1 MIESTVH
8 PVQGGVMTVSVRNT
22 WYGVVLGYICV
33 TKSARHLAYMSVSV
47 IHVYGTSMDG

>member
-1 MIESTVH
+1 MVESTVH
-8 PVQGGVMTVSVRNT
+8 PVQGWVMTVSARNT

-33 TKSARHLAYMSVSV
+33 TKTPQPLASMSMSV